1 VASSDPS
8 LRPSSRFIE
17 PADQAT
23 VRRNNLSLV
32 LRHLRDQGPRSRA
45 DIAAETQLNK
55 ATVSSLVAELEQ
67 RGLVRETGIKQAG
80 SVGRPA
86 RILRLD
92 GGRVGALGLA
102 VNVDYVA
109 VYGTDL
115 SGRVLVERRHAVDAL
130 GVPPAQT
137 IATVAGHTR
146 AALADLDRA
155 GVTPAGIG
163 VAVPGLVDVGHGG
176 VVLAPNL
183 GWRDVPLAERL
194 STAIVAPHVPVHVD
208 NDANLSA
215 LAEFWVGGQAGTPNL
230 AYLTGEVGIG
240 GGVIVEGRLL
250 RGAAG
255 FAGEIG
261 HLPVDPDGTSCGCG
275 RTGCWETKVGLAAL
289 VGVAAPGGAPGDIR
303 GTDGRRLRDLKD
315 RLAEVVRLAN
325 SGDPG
330 VRDALAGVGRWLG
343 YGAGLLVNL
352 LNPQVIV
359 AGGHFTLLA
368 EHLLPAAQR
377 EMDRLAVAG
386 AATGCRIVPSELGF
400 TAAVRGAA
408 GLVVESVLD
417 DPTAVSQVPL
427 LRGYP

>member
-1 VASSDPS
+1 LTPSDPS
-8 LRPSSRFIE
+8 LRASSRLIE

-67 RGLVRETGIKQAG
+67 RGLVRETGVKHAG

-92 GGRVGALGLA
+92 GARVGALGLA
-102 VNVDYVA
+102 INVDYVA

-163 VAVPGLVDVGHGG
+163 VAIPGLVDVGQGG
-176 VVLAPNL
+176 VVVAPNL
-183 GWRDVPLAERL
+183 GWRDVPIAERL
-194 STAIVAPHVPVHVD
+194 STAIVAPHVPVQVD

-230 AYLTGEVGIG
+230 VYLTGEVGVG
-240 GGVIVEGRLL
+240 SGVIVEGRLL

-255 FAGEIG
+255 FSGEIG
-261 HLPVDPDGTSCGCG
+261 HLPVDPGGTRCGCG

-289 VGVAAPGGAPGDIR
+289 VGAAAPGDTRSP
-303 GTDGRRLRDLKD
+303 DGRSLRDLED
-315 RLAEVVRLAN
+315 RLAEVVRLADG
-325 SGDPG
+325 GDQG
-330 VRDALAGVGRWLG
+330 ARDALAGIGRWLG

-359 AGGHFTLLA
+359 AGGCFTLLA
-368 EHLLPAAQR
+368 GHLLPAAR
-377 EMDRLAVAG
+377 LEMDRLAVAG